1 MDEVTKSHLKL
12 PQAPSILAVD
22 DTPANLKLLFGL
34 LKERGYRV
42 RPVPSGALAL
52 QAATAEP
59 PDLILLDIGMP
70 EMDGFEVCARLKAD
84 PRTKDV
90 PIIFLSAHTDTEEKV
105 KAFAVGGVDYVTKPF
120 QFAEVDARV
129 ATHLELRCQKR
140 ELQQSYD
147 TLAELEKSRDSLVHM
162 IVHDLRAPLAAM
174 CAFLELLENDTRDVL
189 SAENHGDIEEALAA
203 AKKMAGMVSAILDVN
218 KLEAGKLVPARSE
231 CNVVALAAEVVGSL
245 GSLAGDRVVTVARE
259 QAAVTAQVDRDLV
272 SRVIQNLLANA
283 LKFTPACGS
292 VRVTVVQGAD
302 VVRVEVADSGPGIA
316 PADREKIFEKF
327 GQVSARAEGRQ
338 GSSTGLGLA
347 FCKLAVEAH
356 GGCLGVDSE
365 QGEGATFWFTLPAGA
380 PHGQS

>member
-1 MDEVTKSHLKL
+1 M
-12 PQAPSILAVD
+12 
-22 DTPANLKLLFGL
+22 
-34 LKERGYRV
+34 
-42 RPVPSGALAL
+42 
-52 QAATAEP
+52 
-59 PDLILLDIGMP
+59 
-70 EMDGFEVCARLKAD
+70 CAR
-84 PRTKDV
+84 P
-90 PIIFLSAHTDTEEKV
+90 PYSQEEV
-105 KAFAVGGVDYVTKPF
+105 KTLAVGGVDYVTRPFQFAEVPF

-129 ATHLELRCQKR
+129 ATDLELRRQKR
-140 ELQQSYD
+140 EAQQSYD

-203 AKKMAGMVSAILDVN
+203 AEKMAGMLSLILDVN
-218 KLEAGKLVPARSE
+218 ELEAGRLVPARSE
-231 CNVVALAAEVVGSL
+231 CNVVALAAGVVGSL

-283 LKFTPACGS
+283 LKFTPARGS
-292 VRVTVVQGAD
+292 VRITVVQGAD
-302 VVRVEVADSGPGIA
+302 VVRVEVADGGPGIA